1 MIKYRLRC
9 EHDHEFE
16 GWFRRGADYD
26 VQAAGGLLSC
36 GQCGSRRIEK
46 ALMAP
51 NVTPSDKRATPTA
64 ASETSAAPA
73 PAATSPMPEA
83 MAAGMPPQV
92 LEMARRI
99 RAHLREHAENVGPR
113 FAEEAR
119 RIHYNEA
126 EPRGIYGQASPRE
139 AMELS
144 EEGIEVHSLPSLPD
158 DAN

>member
-16 GWFRRGADYD
+16 GWFRRGADFD
-26 VQAAGGLLSC
+26 VQAAQGLLSC
-36 GQCGSRRIEK
+36 GQCGSSNIEK

-51 NVTPSDKRATPTA
+51 NVTPSDKRATPA
-64 ASETSAAPA
+64 VVSEPTPA
-73 PAATSPMPEA
+73 PAAPMPQA
-83 MAAGMPPQV
+83 VAAGMPPQV

-126 EPRGIYGQASPRE
+126 EARGIYGQASPRE

-144 EEGIEVHSLPSLPD
+144 EEGIEVHSLPPLPD